1 MKVFDD
7 DDDGAVVNF
16 FVFGSAL
23 AMSMHISGKSD
34 QNIIVIVSNERLVAA
49 IYLWNFSIQL
59 NECEKHGAG
68 LSRGKHSY
76 NSVQPTN
83 GHGTSLSL
91 KYKCLLKD
99 TNIYNW
105 PTHPHTYHPHT

>member
-1 MKVFDD
+1 MTTMVLLL
-7 DDDGAVVNF
+7 F
-16 FVFGSAL
+16 FSFLDPRL

-83 GHGTSLSL
+83 GHHA
-91 KYKCLLKD
+91 Y
-99 TNIYNW
+99 
-105 PTHPHTYHPHT
+105 

>member
-7 DDDGAVVNF
+7 DDDGADVNL

-83 GHGTSLSL
+83 GHHA
-91 KYKCLLKD
+91 Y
-99 TNIYNW
+99 
-105 PTHPHTYHPHT
+105 